1 MTEREQ
7 LEQSIAGLEAQR
19 TILGDAVVEPAIAA
33 LREKLAALQ
42 AEAAPAEKQRKQIT
56 VLFADV
62 SGFTAMSETLD
73 AEDVTEVMNALWLR
87 LDTAITDHGGH
98 IDKHIGDAVMALWG
112 ADQAPVGGI
121 LITHATYRH
130 VRGDFEMDALPPLA
144 VKGKVEPV
152 QSHTLYAVI
161 DPDGVITESVE
172 TNNTLTL
179 TTVTPDVAVAS
190 VKTYYYDQHNVVPL
204 AVVANNGPVTASN
217 VLIEFRQDAVTGT
230 VQHTATITELV
241 PYGLQA
247 ITTTWD
253 VSGWT
258 EGDHTYY
265 AVVDSGD
272 VQADLA
278 PHTGGPVT
286 VTMRNWGTADA
297 ANVLVTLYEGPVIA
311 TGATALYTWTVAS
324 LPVDSDGDVQLNT
337 TLDHRPNRL
346 FAIADPGR
354 VITEVAEHNNIA
366 LAKFPI
372 SHTFRYHDLEGVVPA
387 TGTVTLQG
395 DWTSDPL
402 TLTGAA
408 DVYSVTISTGETPL
422 RYRYAV
428 DGNLALLNTVTRT
441 ITPTLSTVY
450 DDYRAVTADDV
461 QLIGPATLST
471 TVGAPTA
478 PITAQVTLVDVTP
491 LTGATFTAEI
501 GYGTSIT
508 LTEWT
513 WAPIGYLGD
522 VGSADQ
528 FTGVITPNASG
539 TYSYTVRFDG
549 NWGATNPNAGW
560 RYADLDGTGNGF
572 NLSNVGVLTVP

>member
-1 MTEREQ
+1 
-7 LEQSIAGLEAQR
+7 
-19 TILGDAVVEPAIAA
+19 
-33 LREKLAALQ
+33 
-42 AEAAPAEKQRKQIT
+42 
-56 VLFADV
+56 
-62 SGFTAMSETLD
+62 
-73 AEDVTEVMNALWLR
+73 
-87 LDTAITDHGGH
+87 
-98 IDKHIGDAVMALWG
+98 
-112 ADQAPVGGI
+112 
-121 LITHATYRH
+121 
-130 VRGDFEMDALPPLA
+130 
-144 VKGKVEPV
+144 
-152 QSHTLYAVI
+152 
-161 DPDGVITESVE
+161 VE

-179 TTVTPDVAVAS
+179 TTTTPDMAVAS
-190 VKTYYYDQHNVVPL
+190 VKSYYYDQHNVVPL
-204 AVVANNGPVTASN
+204 AVIANNGPVTATN
-217 VLIEFRQDAVTGT
+217 VLVEFRQDAVTGT
-230 VQHTATITELV
+230 VQHTDTITELA

-253 VSGWT
+253 VSGWA

-272 VQADLA
+272 TIFEVNEDDNAEVFPVKVRSDLVIYSGDVQADLA
-278 PHTGGPVT
+278 PDTGGPVT
-286 VTMRNWGTADA
+286 VTVRNWGTADA
-297 ANVLVTLYEGPVIA
+297 TNVPVTLYEGPVIT

-346 FAIADPGR
+346 FAIADPGHA
-354 VITEVAEHNNIA
+354 ITEVTEHNNVA

-395 DWTSDPL
+395 HWTSDPI

-408 DVYSVTISTGETPL
+408 GVYSVTVSTGETPL

-441 ITPTLSTVY
+441 VTPTLATAY

-471 TVGAPTA
+471 TVGTPTT
-478 PITAQVTLVDVTP
+478 PITAQVTLANVTP
-491 LTGATFTAEI
+491 LTGTTFAAEI

-513 WAPIGYLGD
+513 WVPITYLDD

-528 FTGVITPNASG
+528 FVGTLTPSASG
-539 TYSYTVRFDG
+539 IYSYTIRFDG
-549 NWGATNPNAGW
+549 NWGTGNPHAGW
-560 RYADLDGTGNGF
+560 RYADLDGAANGF
-572 NLSNVGVLTVP
+572 DLSKVGVLTVP